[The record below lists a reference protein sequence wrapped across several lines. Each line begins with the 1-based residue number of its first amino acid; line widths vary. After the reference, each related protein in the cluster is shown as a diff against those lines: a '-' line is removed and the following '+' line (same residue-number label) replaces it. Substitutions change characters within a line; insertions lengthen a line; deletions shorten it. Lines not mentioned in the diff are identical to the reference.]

1 MNAHGEFE
9 SVLYRAFE
17 KKEYAEQ
24 FIGGKIRFGCIY
36 KYKNIENLKL
46 QDKTE
51 GEAHIAVDGSDH
63 HSMHASTHTY
73 IYCFHRSIE
82 AAKEAGFGQYI
93 VKLQNPS
100 SLARSIT
107 ESLKAL
113 DGRFYGGVEGV
124 VVEYNKGESRP
135 NIMSSLEME
144 RLTYAQKPRC
154 PFVIENELRFVIL
167 SKESYGKTFEIN
179 INKVIDNCHLIENI

>member
-1 MNAHGEFE
+1 MNAYGEFE
-9 SVLYRAFE
+9 SVLYRAFK

-24 FIGGKIRFGCIY
+24 FISGKIRFGSIY
-36 KYKNIENLKL
+36 KYKRIEDLKL

-51 GEAHIAVDGSDH
+51 GEAHVTVDNVDH
-63 HSMHASTHTY
+63 HSMNASTHTY

-82 AAKEAGFGQYI
+82 AAKEAGFGEYI
-93 VKLQNPS
+93 VRLENPI
-100 SLARSIT
+100 SLAISIT
-107 ESLKAL
+107 DSLKML
-113 DGRFYGGVEGV
+113 NGKFYGGVEGV

-135 NIMSSLEME
+135 EAMSTLEMA

-154 PFVIENELRFVIL
+154 PFVIENELRFVVL
-167 SKESYGKTFEIN
+167 SKDAYGNIFEVN